1 MNDNFFTWIKENEG
15 YLEPLNEVVQ
25 RLNKKANV
33 LCIGQ
38 YSILG
43 GALIKDIVGA
53 NVDILLDED
62 SNIDPTM
69 LEQLNLNRVSSIKD
83 SYTFVFMPIYINTIN
98 KDLVVPLLFDIY
110 EKLKKQSEFLIY
122 FLSSARVEPKPLEL
136 MPAFYNEE
144 EKMLVKLYTAE
155 DVINTLSTLGFKFSK
170 IDYLAVNSP
179 YRIVYVDCLKI
190 IP

>member
-15 YLEPLNEVVQ
+15 YLSPLNDIAE
-25 RLNKKANV
+25 RLNKSANV
-33 LCIGQ
+33 LCIGP

-43 GALIKDIVGA
+43 GVLIKDIVGA

-62 SNIDPTM
+62 SNIDSTM

-136 MPAFYNEE
+136 MPAFYCEE
-144 EKMLVKLYTAE
+144 DKMLVKLYTAE

-179 YRIVYVDCLKI
+179 YRIVYVDCLKNI
-190 IP
+190 L

>member
-98 KDLVVPLLFDIY
+98 KDLVVPLLFDVY
-110 EKLKKQSEFLIY
+110 EKMKKSSEFLVY
-122 FLSSARVEPKPLEL
+122 FLSSARVEPKPLE
-136 MPAFYNEE
+136 E
-144 EKMLVKLYTAE
+144 EKMLVKLYSAE

>member
-1 MNDNFFTWIKENEG
+1 MNENFFAWIKENEG
-15 YLEPLNEVVQ
+15 YLEPLNDVIQ
-25 RLNKKANV
+25 RINNKANV

-53 NVDILLDED
+53 NVDILLDKD
-62 SNIDPTM
+62 SDIDPLM
-69 LEQLNLNRVSSIKD
+69 LEQFNLNRVSSIND

-98 KDLVVPLLFDIY
+98 KDSVVPLLFDVY
-110 EKLKKQSEFLIY
+110 EKLKKHSEFLIY

-136 MPAFYNEE
+136 MPAFYNEN
-144 EKMLVKLYTAE
+144 EKILVKLYTAD